1 MPFVKGMKKVP
12 GSGRKPGT
20 KNIVQPII
28 RKMLTEFTNT
38 EEFWD
43 RFYQELDALEGKD
56 YINGC
61 KVIFDVVEP
70 KLSAIQAEITQGKAD
85 TPLLNYLREL
95 SENAQG

>member
-1 MPFVKGMKKVP
+1 MPFVKGMKKVS
-12 GSGRKPGT
+12 GSGRKKGT
-20 KNIVQPII
+20 TNAVTPII
-28 RKMLTEFTNT
+28 RKMLTEFTST

-43 RFYQELDALEGKD
+43 RFYKELDTLEGKD

-70 KLSAIQAEITQGKAD
+70 KLSAIQAEITQGNMD